1 MRGRDFLEEEDQPGA
16 APVVLLG
23 HGLWQRQFGGAD
35 VVGQDVLLDGVPH
48 RIVGVMPPSFRHP
61 YRAEL
66 WVPLALRID
75 PVAAAGRFLY
85 APARLRP
92 GVGLDEARRSMRE
105 LCARLDR
112 QFPNPTNARYAAI
125 TPLHALL
132 LVGLFGAL
140 GLLLSALGL
149 YGLLS
154 FQVARRAWTR
164 CWHCGT
170 SRRKIAF
177 AVPMKTSG
185 LVRLVVVLLLVAG
198 VAAAQPARFEYPF
211 QDPDRPAEERITDL
225 ISRMTLEEKIDC
237 LAFRAAVPRLGVK
250 GSPHIEGYHG
260 VAQGGPSNW
269 GRRNPTPT
277 TQFPQAYGLGS
288 TWDPELIR
296 RVAAQMAQEARFLFQ
311 SETYSRS
318 GIIVRAPQ
326 ADLARDPR
334 WGRTEEV
341 YGEDPFHVGTLAV
354 AFTRGLQGA
363 DPRYWK
369 TAALLKHFLANSNED
384 GRESSSSDFDERLW
398 REYYA
403 KPFEMA
409 VREGGSRAMMAAYNA
424 VNGIPAHVHPM
435 LREIVVRE
443 WGLDGIICTDGG
455 GLRLLVTAHKAFPDL
470 PAASAACLKAGI
482 NHFLDRHKQPVTEAV
497 KRGLVSEAE
506 IDEALRGPFRVSI
519 RLGLLDPPERSP
531 YSAIGAKHDPEP
543 WAKPETRAF
552 VREVTR
558 RSIVLLK
565 NSAGLLPLD
574 LAKVKS
580 LAVVGPLANQV
591 LLDWYSG
598 TPPYVVSP
606 REGLERAASGGPPPA
621 ASRFG
626 VNWVG
631 DMSEAAVELA
641 KRQDVAVVCVGN
653 HPEGNAGWEVVTS
666 PSEGKEAVDRRQI
679 TLPPGQEE
687 FVRRVHAAN
696 PRTVVVL
703 ITNFP
708 VALPWAAANATTILH
723 MTHASQEL
731 GNALADVL
739 LGDFNPGGRL
749 AQTWPRSLADLPPM
763 MDYDIRNG
771 RTYMYSPAEPQYPFG
786 YGLSYTSFTYANLR
800 TSAPRLTASAPV
812 TVSVDVTNS
821 GARAGDEVVQL
832 YVRYPESRVPRPL
845 KQLRGFQRVTLAPGE
860 TRTVTLRLAAQDL
873 AYWQVERHAW
883 VTEPARVELRVGSS
897 SSDADLKLRQVISV
911 AP

>member
-1 MRGRDFLEEEDQPGA
+1 MSSRRLASLLLVSGA
-16 APVVLLG
+16 A
-23 HGLWQRQFGGAD
+23 A
-35 VVGQDVLLDGVPH
+35 
-48 RIVGVMPPSFRHP
+48 
-61 YRAEL
+61 
-66 WVPLALRID
+66 
-75 PVAAAGRFLY
+75 AAAG
-85 APARLRP
+85 
-92 GVGLDEARRSMRE
+92 
-105 LCARLDR
+105 
-112 QFPNPTNARYAAI
+112 
-125 TPLHALL
+125 
-132 LVGLFGAL
+132 
-140 GLLLSALGL
+140 
-149 YGLLS
+149 
-154 FQVARRAWTR
+154 
-164 CWHCGT
+164 
-170 SRRKIAF
+170 
-177 AVPMKTSG
+177 
-185 LVRLVVVLLLVAG
+185 
-198 VAAAQPARFEYPF
+198 QPVRFEYPF
-211 QDPDRPAEERITDL
+211 QDPDRPAEERISDL
-225 ISRMTLEEKIDC
+225 VSRMTLEEKIDC
-237 LAFRAAVPRLGVK
+237 MAGRAAVVRLGVR

-288 TWDPELIR
+288 TWDPELVR
-296 RVAAQMAQEARFLFQ
+296 RVAAQQAQEARYLFQ
-311 SETYSRS
+311 SARYDRS
-318 GIIVRAPQ
+318 GLIVRAPN

-354 AFTRGLQGA
+354 AFTRGLQGD

-384 GRESSSSDFDERLW
+384 GRDNSSSDFDERLW

-409 VREGGSRAMMAAYNA
+409 VREGGSRALMAAYNA
-424 VNGIPAHVHPM
+424 VNGVPAHVHPM

-443 WGLDGIICTDGG
+443 WGQDGILCTDGG
-455 GLRLLVTAHKAFPDL
+455 GLRLLMTAHKAFPDL
-470 PAASAACLKAGI
+470 PAAAAACVKAGI
-482 NHFLDRHKQPVTEAV
+482 NHFLDRHKQPVTEALT
-497 KRGLVSEAE
+497 RGLLSEAD
-506 IDEALRGPFRVSI
+506 IDRALRGLFRVSI
-519 RLGLLDPPERSP
+519 RLGLLDPPERVP
-531 YSAIGAKHDPEP
+531 YAAIGGKDDPEP

-552 VREVTR
+552 ARDVTR

-580 LAVVGPLANQV
+580 IAVVGPLANQV

-598 TPPYVVSP
+598 TPPYAVSP
-606 REGLERAASGGPPPA
+606 REGLERASSGGPPPA

-653 HPEGNAGWEVVTS
+653 HPEGNAGWAVVNS
-666 PSEGKEAVDRRQI
+666 LSEGKEAVDRKEI

-703 ITNFP
+703 ITSFP

-731 GNALADVL
+731 GNGLADVL

-749 AQTWPRSLADLPPM
+749 TQTWPASLGQLPPM
-763 MDYDIRNG
+763 MDYDIRRG
-771 RTYMYSPAEPQYPFG
+771 RSYMYFKGEPQYAFG
-786 YGLSYTSFTYANLR
+786 YGMSYTTFAYANLR
-800 TSAPRLTASAPV
+800 TSAPRLAVGAPV

-821 GARAGDEVVQL
+821 GTRAGDEVVQL
-832 YVRYPESRVPRPL
+832 YVRYPESKVVRPL
-845 KQLRGFQRVTLAPGE
+845 KQLRGFQRVAIAPGE
-860 TRTVTLRLAAQDL
+860 TRGVALRLAVEDL
-873 AYWQVERHAW
+873 AYWSPERHAW
-883 VTEPARVELRVGSS
+883 VTEPGRVELMVGPSS
-897 SSDADLKLRQVISV
+897 ADTDLKLRRVLAV